1 MPFEQTFVSDG
12 GEVKSVSR
20 ALHALLLAALALGLT
35 GSVQASSAV
44 PPEAVSI
51 HVQHQPSV
59 SGNVHITFRAGGVL
73 PEGGYYYAV
82 IVLARYRHY
91 TRSSPPPCATSSN
104 MQRTDYGYPR
114 ANGEVALALTP
125 TASKTRHWCRGGTY
139 SGAIYA
145 VPHAP
150 PCEGKYPCRSE
161 PYEPPSPCWSVG
173 GHIVCGV
180 VALPRQYSYP
190 DGLPAPLA
198 KGTSVVARFSV
209 RFPR

>member
-1 MPFEQTFVSDG
+1 MRIAWHP
-12 GEVKSVSR
+12 
-20 ALHALLLAALALGLT
+20 LLALATAIAGVA
-35 GSVQASSAV
+35 GQPASSAS
-44 PPEAVSI
+44 VSA
-51 HVQHQPSV
+51 HVQRPRGV
-59 SGNVHITFRAGGVL
+59 TGNVHVSLRAPALAG
-73 PEGGYYYAV
+73 GGYYYAV

-161 PYEPPSPCWSVG
+161 PYERPSPCWSVG